1 MGIALLKEVLNMT
14 LIEDIVLR
22 KILDSRG
29 NATVE
34 AEVYTLNGYGR
45 AAAPAG
51 KSTGKHE
58 VKAYPAGGIDAGIKY
73 FKERM
78 DNLIGMDST
87 QQEDVDAILHEI
99 DGTDDFS
106 MLGGNVAIAIS
117 LAVAKAAA
125 NSLGLPFYQ
134 YLGGA
139 FARSIPKPV
148 GNVLGG
154 GKHAVGGTTI
164 QEMLAVS
171 LSDSAR
177 DNVFANALV
186 HKRVGKKLKEK
197 FPNISL
203 GLGDEKAWIAPMG
216 DIEAIELVVEAI
228 GEVKEEYGIEIKPAL
243 DFAASSFYKDGMY
256 VYKDRKLTPEEQIDF
271 VESLVKD
278 YGIYIVE
285 DPLNEEDFDGFAKLT
300 RRIGHLAYI
309 VGDDLFVTNVDRI
322 KIGVSKGAANTVL
335 IKPNQ
340 IGTLT
345 DTVRA
350 IKFAKDNGYA
360 TMISHRSGETTDV
373 SIVHIGVA
381 FGVEFIKTGAI
392 GGERTAK
399 LNEMIRIEEDIKG
412 E

>member
-1 MGIALLKEVLNMT
+1 MS
-14 LIEDIVLR
+14 LIEDIVIR

-29 NATVE
+29 NPTVE
-34 AEVYTLNGYGR
+34 VEVYTLSGYGR

-51 KSTGKHE
+51 KSTGKYE

-78 DNLIGMDST
+78 ENLMGMDAT
-87 QQEDVDAILHEI
+87 RQEEIDAMLHEI
-99 DGTDDFS
+99 DGTQDFS
-106 MLGGNVAIAIS
+106 MLGGNIAVAVS

-134 YLGGA
+134 YLGGVYTN
-139 FARSIPKPV
+139 RLPKPV

-164 QEMLAVS
+164 QEMLAVP
-171 LSDSAR
+171 LSDSVR
-177 DNVFANALV
+177 DNVFANAEV
-186 HKRVGKKLKEK
+186 HRILGKKLKER
-197 FPNISL
+197 FPNISI
-203 GLGDEKAWIAPMG
+203 GLGDEKAWIAPMD
-216 DIEAIELVVEAI
+216 DIEAIELLVEAI
-228 GEVKEEYGIEIKPAL
+228 DEVKSEYGFEIKPAL
-243 DFAASSFYKDGMY
+243 DLAASSFYKEGKY
-256 VYKDRKLTPEEQIDF
+256 VYRNGTKSREEQIEF
-271 VESLVKD
+271 VENLVKD

-285 DPLNEEDFDGFAKLT
+285 DPLEEEDFEGFAELT
-300 RRIGHLAYI
+300 RRVGHLAYI
-309 VGDDLFVTNVDRI
+309 VGDDLFVTNVKRI
-322 KIGVSKGAANTVL
+322 EMGVKMGSANAVL

-350 IKFAKDNGYA
+350 IKFAKENGYA
-360 TMISHRSGETTDV
+360 TVISHRSGETCDT
-373 SIVHIGVA
+373 SIAHIGVA
-381 FGVEFIKTGAI
+381 FGCEFIKSGAI

-399 LNEMIRIEEDIKG
+399 LNELIRIEEEVRG

>member
-1 MGIALLKEVLNMT
+1 MGIAPLKEVLNMT

-34 AEVYTLNGYGR
+34 VEVYTLNGYGR

-99 DGTDDFS
+99 DGTENFS
-106 MLGGNVAIAIS
+106 MLGGNVATAVS
-117 LAVAKAAA
+117 LAIAKAAA

-171 LSDSAR
+171 LGESAK
-177 DNVFANALV
+177 DNVFANAEV
-186 HKRVGKKLKEK
+186 HKIVGKKLRER

-203 GLGDEKAWIAPMG
+203 GLGDEKAWIAPMD
-216 DIEAIELVVEAI
+216 DIEAIELVVES
-228 GEVKEEYGIEIKPAL
+228 VKEASESIGVNIKPAL
-243 DFAASSFYKDGMY
+243 DFAASSFFHNGKYHY
-256 VYKDRKLTPEEQIDF
+256 RSRALTPEEQIDF
-271 VESLVKD
+271 VEDIVKD
-278 YGIYIVE
+278 YGVYIIE
-285 DPLNEEDFDGFAKLT
+285 DPFDEEDFESFAELT

-309 VGDDLFVTNVDRI
+309 VGDDIFVTNVERI
-322 KIGVSKGAANTVL
+322 KMGISKGAANTVL

-345 DTVRA
+345 DTVKA
-350 IKFAKDNGYA
+350 IKFAKENGYA
-360 TMISHRSGETTDV
+360 TMISHRSGETCDT

-392 GGERTAK
+392 GGERIAK
-399 LNEMIRIEEDIKG
+399 LNEMIRIEEEIKG

>member
-34 AEVYTLNGYGR
+34 VEVYTLNGYGR

-58 VKAYPAGGIDAGIKY
+58 VKAYPPGGIDAGIRY

-171 LSDSAR
+171 LSDSAK
-177 DNVFANALV
+177 DNVFANAEV
-186 HKRVGKKLKEK
+186 HKLVGEKLKEK
-197 FPNISL
+197 FPDISL
-203 GLGDEKAWIAPMG
+203 GLGDEKAWIAPMD
-216 DIEAIELVVEAI
+216 DIEALELVVEAI
-228 GEVKEEYGIEIKPAL
+228 DEVKRDYGFEIRPAL
-243 DFAASSFYKDGMY
+243 DFAASSFYKNGKY
-256 VYKDRKLTPEEQIDF
+256 VYRSRELSTDEQIDF
-271 VESLVKD
+271 VESIVKN
-278 YGIYIVE
+278 YGVYIVE
-285 DPLNEEDFDGFAKLT
+285 DPLDEEDFDGFAKLT

-309 VGDDLFVTNVDRI
+309 VGDDLFVTNVERI
-322 KIGVSKGAANTVL
+322 KMGVTKGAANTVL

-399 LNEMIRIEEDIKG
+399 LNEMIRIEEEIKG

>member
-1 MGIALLKEVLNMT
+1 MT

-51 KSTGKHE
+51 KSTGRHE

-73 FKERM
+73 FREHM
-78 DNLIGMDST
+78 DNLIGMDAT

-106 MLGGNVAIAIS
+106 MLGGNIAIAVS

-139 FARSIPKPV
+139 FARSIPRPV

-171 LSDSAR
+171 LSDSAK
-177 DNVFANALV
+177 DNVFANAEV
-186 HKRVGKKLKEK
+186 HKKVGKKLKER

-203 GLGDEKAWIAPMG
+203 GLGDEKAWIAPME

-228 GEVKEEYGIEIKPAL
+228 NEVKQDYGFEIKPAL
-243 DFAASSFYKDGMY
+243 DLAASSFYKSGKY
-256 VYKDRKLTPEEQIDF
+256 VYRNKILSPEEQIDF

-285 DPLNEEDFDGFAKLT
+285 DPLDEEDFDGFAELT
-300 RRIGHLAYI
+300 RRIGHLAYV
-309 VGDDLFVTNVDRI
+309 VGDDLFVTNVERI
-322 KIGVSKGAANTVL
+322 KLGISKGAANTVL

-350 IKFAKDNGYA
+350 IKFAKENGYA

-399 LNEMIRIEEDIKG
+399 LNEMIRIEEEIKG

>member
-1 MGIALLKEVLNMT
+1 MGIALLKEVQNMT
-14 LIEDIVLR
+14 LIEDIVIR

-34 AEVYTLNGYGR
+34 VEVYTLNGYGR

-73 FKERM
+73 FKEKM
-78 DNLIGMDST
+78 DDLIGMDAT
-87 QQEDVDAILHEI
+87 MQEDIDAILHEI

-106 MLGGNVAIAIS
+106 MLGGNIATAVS

-134 YLGGA
+134 YLGGT
-139 FARSIPKPV
+139 FANRIPKPV

-164 QEMLAVS
+164 QEMLSMA

-177 DNVFANALV
+177 DNVFANAEV
-186 HKRVGKKLKEK
+186 HKKVGEKLRER

-203 GLGDEKAWIAPMG
+203 GLGDEKAWIAPMN
-216 DIEAIELVVEAI
+216 DMEAVELVAEAVR
-228 GEVKEEYGIEIKPAL
+228 EVSEEYGIKIKPAL

-256 VYKDRKLTPEEQIDF
+256 VYKDKKLTSDEQIDF

-278 YGIYIVE
+278 YGIYLVE
-285 DPLNEEDFDGFAKLT
+285 DPLDEEDFDGFAELT
-300 RRIGHLAYI
+300 RRIGHLAYV
-309 VGDDLFVTNVDRI
+309 VGDDIFVTNIERI

-350 IKFAKDNGYA
+350 IKFSKENGYA
-360 TMISHRSGETTDV
+360 TMISHRSGETCDT

-392 GGERTAK
+392 GGERIAK
-399 LNEMIRIEEDIKG
+399 LNEMIRIEEEIKG

>member
-1 MGIALLKEVLNMT
+1 MT

-29 NATVE
+29 NPTVE
-34 AEVYTLNGYGR
+34 VEVYTLNGYGR

-58 VKAYPAGGIDAGIKY
+58 VKAYPAGGIDKGIEY

-78 DNLIGMDST
+78 DNFIGMDST
-87 QQEDVDAILHEI
+87 QQEDIDAMLHEI

-106 MLGGNVAIAIS
+106 MLGGNIAIAIS
-117 LAVAKAAA
+117 LAIAKAAA
-125 NSLGLPFYQ
+125 NSMGLPFYQ

-139 FARSIPKPV
+139 FANRIPKPV

-164 QEMLAVS
+164 QEMLSMA
-171 LSDSAR
+171 LSNSAK

-186 HKRVGKKLKEK
+186 HKKVGEKLREK
-197 FPNISL
+197 FPNISI
-203 GLGDEKAWIAPMG
+203 GLGDEKAWIAPMD
-216 DIEAIELVVEAI
+216 DIEAIEVVVEAVR
-228 GEVKEEYGIEIKPAL
+228 EVGEEYGIEIKPAL
-243 DFAASSFYKDGMY
+243 DFAASSFYKDGKY
-256 VYKDRKLTPEEQIDF
+256 HYKDKILTPEEQIDF
-271 VESLVKD
+271 VEDIVKN
-278 YGIYIVE
+278 YGIYLVE
-285 DPLNEEDFDGFAKLT
+285 DPLDEEDFDGFAELT
-300 RRIGHLAYI
+300 KRIGHIAYV
-309 VGDDLFVTNVDRI
+309 VGDDIFVTNVERI
-322 KIGVSKGAANTVL
+322 KIGVDKGAANTVL

-345 DTVRA
+345 DTIRA
-350 IKFAKDNGYA
+350 IRFSKDNGYA
-360 TMISHRSGETTDV
+360 TMISHRSGETCDT

-392 GGERTAK
+392 GGERIAK
-399 LNEMIRIEEDIKG
+399 LNEMIRIEEELKG

>member
-1 MGIALLKEVLNMT
+1 MT
-14 LIEDIVLR
+14 LIEDIVIR

-29 NATVE
+29 NPTVE
-34 AEVYTLNGYGR
+34 VEVYTLSGYGR

-73 FKERM
+73 FKEKM
-78 DNLIGMDST
+78 DNLIGMDAT
-87 QQEDVDAILHEI
+87 RQEDVDAMLHEI
-99 DGTDDFS
+99 DGTENFS
-106 MLGGNVAIAIS
+106 MLGGNIAVAVS

-134 YLGGA
+134 YLGGVYA
-139 FARSIPKPV
+139 TKVPNPV

-164 QEMLAVS
+164 QEMLAVPMS
-171 LSDSAR
+171 ESAR
-177 DNVFANALV
+177 DNVFANAEI
-186 HKRVGKKLKEK
+186 HRVLGKKLRER
-197 FPNISL
+197 FPNISI
-203 GLGDEKAWIAPMG
+203 GLGDEKAWIAPMD
-216 DIEAIELVVEAI
+216 DIEAIELLVEAI
-228 GEVKEEYGIEIKPAL
+228 EEVKGEYGIEIKPAL
-243 DFAASSFYKDGMY
+243 DLAASSFYRDGKY
-256 VYKDRKLTPEEQIDF
+256 VYRNGEKTPEEQIEF

-285 DPLNEEDFDGFAKLT
+285 DPLHEDDFEGFAELT

-309 VGDDLFVTNVDRI
+309 VGDDLFVTNVKRI
-322 KIGVSKGAANTVL
+322 KIGIEKGAANAVL

-345 DTVRA
+345 DTVNA
-350 IKFAKDNGYA
+350 IKLAKENGYA
-360 TMISHRSGETTDV
+360 TVISHRSGETCDT
-373 SIVHIGVA
+373 SIAHIGVA
-381 FGVEFIKTGAI
+381 FGCEFIKTGAI

-399 LNEMIRIEEDIKG
+399 LNELIRIEEEIKG

>member
-1 MGIALLKEVLNMT
+1 MT
-14 LIEDIVLR
+14 LIEDIVIR

-29 NATVE
+29 NPTVE
-34 AEVYTLNGYGR
+34 VEVYTLSGYGR

-73 FKERM
+73 FKEKM
-78 DNLIGMDST
+78 DNLIGMDAT
-87 QQEDVDAILHEI
+87 RQEDVDAMLHEI
-99 DGTDDFS
+99 DGTENFS
-106 MLGGNVAIAIS
+106 MLGGNIAVAVS

-134 YLGGA
+134 YLGGVYA
-139 FARSIPKPV
+139 TKVPKPV

-164 QEMLAVS
+164 QEMLAVPMS
-171 LSDSAR
+171 ESAR
-177 DNVFANALV
+177 DNVFANAEI
-186 HKRVGKKLKEK
+186 HRVLGKQLRER
-197 FPNISL
+197 FPNISI
-203 GLGDEKAWIAPMG
+203 GLGDEKAWIAPMD
-216 DIEAIELVVEAI
+216 DIEAIELLVEAI
-228 GEVKEEYGIEIKPAL
+228 EEVKGEYGIEIKPAL
-243 DFAASSFYKDGMY
+243 DLAASSFYRDGKY
-256 VYKDRKLTPEEQIDF
+256 VYRNGEKTPEEQIEF

-285 DPLNEEDFDGFAKLT
+285 DPLHEDDFEGFAELT

-309 VGDDLFVTNVDRI
+309 VGDDLFVTNVKRI
-322 KIGVSKGAANTVL
+322 KMGIEKGAANAVL

-345 DTVRA
+345 DTVNA
-350 IKFAKDNGYA
+350 IKLAKENGYA
-360 TMISHRSGETTDV
+360 TVISHRSGETCDT
-373 SIVHIGVA
+373 SIAHIGVA
-381 FGVEFIKTGAI
+381 FGCEFIKTGAI

-399 LNEMIRIEEDIKG
+399 LNELIRIEEEIKG

>member
-1 MGIALLKEVLNMT
+1 MT
-14 LIEDIVLR
+14 LIEDIVIR

-29 NATVE
+29 NPTVE
-34 AEVYTLNGYGR
+34 VEVYTLSGYGR

-73 FKERM
+73 FKEKM
-78 DNLIGMDST
+78 DNLIGMDAT
-87 QQEDVDAILHEI
+87 RQEDVDAMLHEI
-99 DGTDDFS
+99 DGTENFS
-106 MLGGNVAIAIS
+106 MLGGNIAVAVS

-134 YLGGA
+134 YLGGVYA
-139 FARSIPKPV
+139 TKVPKPV

-164 QEMLAVS
+164 QEMLAVPMS
-171 LSDSAR
+171 ESAR
-177 DNVFANALV
+177 DNVFANAEI
-186 HKRVGKKLKEK
+186 HRVLGKKLRER
-197 FPNISL
+197 FPNISI
-203 GLGDEKAWIAPMG
+203 GLGDEKAWIAPMD
-216 DIEAIELVVEAI
+216 DIEAIELLVEAI
-228 GEVKEEYGIEIKPAL
+228 EEVKGEYGIEIKPAL
-243 DFAASSFYKDGMY
+243 DLAASSFYRDGKY
-256 VYKDRKLTPEEQIDF
+256 VYRNGEKTPEEQIEF

-285 DPLNEEDFDGFAKLT
+285 DPLHEDDFEGFAELT

-309 VGDDLFVTNVDRI
+309 VGDDLFVTNVKRI
-322 KIGVSKGAANTVL
+322 KIGIEKGAANAVL

-345 DTVRA
+345 DTVNA
-350 IKFAKDNGYA
+350 IKLAKENGYA
-360 TMISHRSGETTDV
+360 TVISHRSGETCDT
-373 SIVHIGVA
+373 SIAHIGVA
-381 FGVEFIKTGAI
+381 FGCEFIKTGAI

-399 LNEMIRIEEDIKG
+399 LNELIRIEEEIKG

>member
-1 MGIALLKEVLNMT
+1 MT

-34 AEVYTLNGYGR
+34 VEVYTLNGYGR

-58 VKAYPAGGIDAGIKY
+58 VKAYPPEGIDAGIRY

-87 QQEDVDAILHEI
+87 QQEDIDAILHEI
-99 DGTDDFS
+99 DGTEDFS

-125 NSLGLPFYQ
+125 NSLRLPFYQ

-171 LSDSAR
+171 LSDSAK
-177 DNVFANALV
+177 DNVFANAEV
-186 HKRVGKKLKEK
+186 HKLVGEKLKEK
-197 FPNISL
+197 FP
-203 GLGDEKAWIAPMG
+203 D
-216 DIEAIELVVEAI
+216 
-228 GEVKEEYGIEIKPAL
+228 
-243 DFAASSFYKDGMY
+243 
-256 VYKDRKLTPEEQIDF
+256 
-271 VESLVKD
+271 
-278 YGIYIVE
+278 
-285 DPLNEEDFDGFAKLT
+285 
-300 RRIGHLAYI
+300 
-309 VGDDLFVTNVDRI
+309 
-322 KIGVSKGAANTVL
+322 
-335 IKPNQ
+335 
-340 IGTLT
+340 
-345 DTVRA
+345 
-350 IKFAKDNGYA
+350 
-360 TMISHRSGETTDV
+360 
-373 SIVHIGVA
+373 
-381 FGVEFIKTGAI
+381 
-392 GGERTAK
+392 
-399 LNEMIRIEEDIKG
+399 
-412 E
+412 

>member
-1 MGIALLKEVLNMT
+1 MT
-14 LIEDIVLR
+14 LIEDIVIR

-29 NATVE
+29 NPTVE
-34 AEVYTLNGYGR
+34 VEVYTLSGYGR

-73 FKERM
+73 FKEKM
-78 DNLIGMDST
+78 DNLIGMDAT
-87 QQEDVDAILHEI
+87 RQEDVDAMLHEI
-99 DGTDDFS
+99 DGTENFS
-106 MLGGNVAIAIS
+106 MLGGNIAVAVS

-134 YLGGA
+134 YLGGVYA
-139 FARSIPKPV
+139 TKVPNPV

-164 QEMLAVS
+164 QEMLAVPMS
-171 LSDSAR
+171 ESAR
-177 DNVFANALV
+177 DNVFANAEI
-186 HKRVGKKLKEK
+186 HRVLGKKLRER
-197 FPNISL
+197 FPNISI
-203 GLGDEKAWIAPMG
+203 GLGDEKAWIAPMD
-216 DIEAIELVVEAI
+216 DIEAIELLVEAI
-228 GEVKEEYGIEIKPAL
+228 EEVKGEYGIEIKPAL
-243 DFAASSFYKDGMY
+243 DLAASSFYRDGKY
-256 VYKDRKLTPEEQIDF
+256 VYRNGEKTPEEQIEF

-285 DPLNEEDFDGFAKLT
+285 DPLHEDDFEGFAELT

-309 VGDDLFVTNVDRI
+309 VGDDLFVTNVKRI
-322 KIGVSKGAANTVL
+322 KMGIEKGAANAVL

-345 DTVRA
+345 DTVNA
-350 IKFAKDNGYA
+350 IKLAKENGYA
-360 TMISHRSGETTDV
+360 TVISHRSGETCDT
-373 SIVHIGVA
+373 SIAHIGVA
-381 FGVEFIKTGAI
+381 FGCEFIKTGAI

-399 LNEMIRIEEDIKG
+399 LNELIRIEEEIKG